1 MRINMIKQYF
11 NYMSQRSTH
20 ERRQHAMR
28 VATFVTAIIFVAW
41 LGTLGL
47 RLSSSALMASDQNG
61 QTQLANVISTTQISG
76 NTLEVATTTNSTM
89 IGN

>member
-1 MRINMIKQYF
+1 
-11 NYMSQRSTH
+11 
-20 ERRQHAMR
+20 MR

>member
-1 MRINMIKQYF
+1 MIKRYF
-11 NYMSQRSTH
+11 NHMSQRSTH

-28 VATFVTAIIFVAW
+28 VATFVTAVNFVAW

-47 RLSSSALMASDQNG
+47 RLSSGQMVNTGSE
-61 QTQLANVISTTQISG
+61 QTQLANVISTTEVQG

-89 IGN
+89 IGNY